1 MHAYDAGVDPADPAV
16 ARAAEDALT
25 RARAEVGESGDPI

>member
-16 ARAAEDALT
+16 AAAAEQALE
-25 RARAEVGESGDPI
+25 RARAEVGEVDDPI